1 MKDKEKAA
9 SGQLAAAGQESSG
22 QPFSTAHYSSNG
34 HGAQDVENLD
44 TLIAEHWIE
53 PEQAVAEAEQSGLL
67 TYTKQAIEA
76 LADRP
81 DGWQILTHL
90 KPLIEELSQA
100 EQKKLSGPLYAVL
113 KTGEAYDKFME
124 SLSKPSAGPV
134 FTPLGLAALLAMP
147 PKEWLID
154 QVVGAQD
161 MVMVYGP
168 PGSGKTFIVIDL
180 ILAACQGSQ
189 WAMRFDVTR
198 PLSVA
203 YCAGEGVSGLP
214 ARFAAAAEFRGIDP
228 DDPATLP
235 NFFFFPTVPQLYH
248 KQSGFA
254 PAPPPQEYIN
264 RFVAEWKTNKT
275 GKLDLL
281 VVDTL
286 HAATVGAEEN
296 SASDMGLVLQAV
308 RRASNELGCA
318 VLLVHHTN
326 KGGSAERGS
335 SALRG
340 AMDAMISVKKVS
352 EESTS
357 SKGAIQCEKLKDGEG
372 WKPQTFD
379 LVAIADSVRVWWDEP
394 AEPGQRRGKQENDKE
409 RIQALLKEMPGQRL
423 RVTAISEALGLNR
436 SRTSTYLSELEQE
449 KLVQRQIENPEKP
462 HSTYN
467 PWVYFI
473 AEGEGD
479 A

>member
-34 HGAQDVENLD
+34 HGAQGLPSLADA
-44 TLIAEHWIE
+44 LITS
-53 PEQAVAEAEQSGLL
+53 EQAAAEAEQSGLL
-67 TYTKQAIEA
+67 TYTIQAIEA
-76 LADRP
+76 LADRS
-81 DGWQILTHL
+81 DGWQILPHL
-90 KPLIEELSQA
+90 KPLIEQLSQP
-100 EQKKLSGPLYAVL
+100 EREKISGPLYAVL
-113 KTGEAYDKFME
+113 RTGEAYDRFIE

-134 FTPLGLAALLAMP
+134 FTPLGLADLLAMP

-154 QVVGAQD
+154 QVIGAQD
-161 MVMVYGP
+161 IVMVYGP
-168 PGSGKTFIVIDL
+168 PGCGKTFLVIDL
-180 ILAACQGSQ
+180 TLAACQGSR

-214 ARFAAAAEFRGIDP
+214 TRFAAAAEFRGIDP
-228 DDPATLP
+228 ASLP
-235 NFFFFPTVPQLYH
+235 NFFFFPTVPQLYY
-248 KQSGFA
+248 KQTRDTPT
-254 PAPPPQEYIN
+254 PADYIQ
-264 RFVAEWKTNKT
+264 RFVTDWKERQA
-275 GKLDLL
+275 GQLDLL

-308 RRASNELGCA
+308 RYASNELGCA

-326 KGGSAERGS
+326 KSGSAERGS

-357 SKGAIQCEKLKDGEG
+357 TKGMIQCEKLKDGEG

-379 LVAIADSVRVWWDEP
+379 LTALAESVRVWWDEP
-394 AEPGQRRGKQENDKE
+394 AELSQAQGKQRQDKE
-409 RIQALLKEMPGQRL
+409 ALLKVMTDHSGVKFTAKRL
-423 RVTAISEALGLNR
+423 GEAIGMGENKQIYKLLNSLQSEKACKR
-436 SRTSTYLSELEQE
+436 ELQ
-449 KLVQRQIENPEKP
+449 NPEKSSSP
-462 HSTYN
+462 YN
-467 PWVYFI
+467 PWLYFVESQT
-473 AEGEGD
+473 EGESEQ
-479 A
+479 

>member
-1 MKDKEKAA
+1 MIPQTGEKRHPQAA
-9 SGQLAAAGQESSG
+9 DTDLDAIIA
-22 QPFSTAHYSSNG
+22 
-34 HGAQDVENLD
+34 ENLI
-44 TLIAEHWIE
+44 T
-53 PEQAVAEAEQSGLL
+53 PEQAAAEAEQGGRLS
-67 TYTKQAIEA
+67 YTIQAIEA

-81 DGWQILTHL
+81 DGWQILPLL

-134 FTPLGLAALLAMP
+134 FTPLSLADLLAMP

-161 MVMVYGP
+161 MVMIYGP
-168 PGSGKTFIVIDL
+168 PGSGKTFLVIDL
-180 ILAACQGSQ
+180 VLAACQGSR
-189 WAMRFDVTR
+189 WAMRFEVTR

-228 DDPATLP
+228 AFLR

-248 KQSGFA
+248 KQSGFD

-264 RFVAEWKTNKT
+264 RFVTEWKTSQA

-326 KGGSAERGS
+326 KSGSAERGS

-394 AEPGQRRGKQENDKE
+394 AELSQAQGKQQKDKEALLQVMQEHPGVRFTANRLAEAIGMTGTQIYKLLYGLADTEDCKKELEKPGQ
-409 RIQALLKEMPGQRL
+409 QA
-423 RVTAISEALGLNR
+423 S
-436 SRTSTYLSELEQE
+436 SR
-449 KLVQRQIENPEKP
+449 
-462 HSTYN
+462 N
-467 PWVYFI
+467 PWVFFV
-473 AEGEGD
+473 ESQSENE
-479 A
+479 